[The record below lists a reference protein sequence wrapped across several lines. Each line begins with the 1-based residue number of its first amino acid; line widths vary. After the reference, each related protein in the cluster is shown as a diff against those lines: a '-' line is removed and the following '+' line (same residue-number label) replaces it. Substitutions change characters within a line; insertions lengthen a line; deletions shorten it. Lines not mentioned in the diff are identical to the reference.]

1 MLKRKKYLKA
11 LLIFPLV
18 VQIILFSVNFQS
30 NFDVNNPNY
39 SNNNFNGISICQM
52 KKIDIDN
59 TKVNIPKLIDSKEI
73 SVIPEFESIFCLGKI
88 VNVVESEKEIT
99 FYVGTNRKVF
109 IFITLFNLVIFLLTI
124 STLKY
129 LNIKFLKMIILF
141 LFISTILNINWL
153 NPQNLPKRIALSFL
167 LLIPL
172 IGILE
177 VLNIKIIY
185 LFEYKLLTILCFTIV
200 AYVYLEQISYTL
212 RLNRDTFVWLN
223 TAIRMD
229 KLNLFEYKSTW
240 EHKGSVIFWIYYVL
254 VKFFRL
260 FDNLWL
266 NLGFV
271 FILFNSFCSFIVYK
285 ILSKQFINRLF
296 VLLISFLVFV
306 NLTFSP
312 LKTTFFG
319 LERSYGNAFFDTRL
333 IGSAFILFAIYYL
346 LEKKFY
352 YSTFYLILAVLVLP
366 SFLISSSI
374 LFLFILLYDL
384 KNNKQRMKLFIFSFL
399 IASIYFLYL
408 LLSKQLNEFF
418 VINIKFN
425 LLLSNVGDY
434 YPIEIIINQNSVL
447 FLNFLFILIY
457 FKKLRS
463 SYGRFYLLIFIWSLT
478 SLIHLL
484 ATGPRWA
491 HYETII
497 LIPFVLCGGLLLNV
511 VYNYI
516 NTFNLEKKQNYL
528 KYIIITVVMG
538 AYSIQYANDLNYT
551 NFFSS
556 QNESTTLIEE
566 FNNYGIYDR
575 KSSQFAIML
584 VKDSEWDYLFN
595 NYSFVPST
603 RTWPTLWHKRDEGW
617 YALYPFDRLFDEE
630 YFKGLFFDDIK
641 SENPIYAIL
650 DAEIK
655 STHNNYLYDYVL
667 TNYTIEKC
675 ERSYCIY
682 KLKN

>member
-52 KKIDIDN
+52 EKIDIDN

-124 STLKY
+124 STFKY

-240 EHKGSVIFWIYYVL
+240 EHKGSVIFWIYYVS

-296 VLLISFLVFV
+296 VLLISFFVFCKSYIFTIK
-306 NLTFSP
+306 NY
-312 LKTTFFG
+312 FFWF
-319 LERSYGNAFFDTRL
+319 R
-333 IGSAFILFAIYYL
+333 
-346 LEKKFY
+346 
-352 YSTFYLILAVLVLP
+352 
-366 SFLISSSI
+366 
-374 LFLFILLYDL
+374 
-384 KNNKQRMKLFIFSFL
+384 
-399 IASIYFLYL
+399 
-408 LLSKQLNEFF
+408 
-418 VINIKFN
+418 
-425 LLLSNVGDY
+425 
-434 YPIEIIINQNSVL
+434 
-447 FLNFLFILIY
+447 
-457 FKKLRS
+457 KKLR
-463 SYGRFYLLIFIWSLT
+463 
-478 SLIHLL
+478 
-484 ATGPRWA
+484 
-491 HYETII
+491 
-497 LIPFVLCGGLLLNV
+497 
-511 VYNYI
+511 
-516 NTFNLEKKQNYL
+516 
-528 KYIIITVVMG
+528 
-538 AYSIQYANDLNYT
+538 
-551 NFFSS
+551 
-556 QNESTTLIEE
+556 
-566 FNNYGIYDR
+566 
-575 KSSQFAIML
+575 
-584 VKDSEWDYLFN
+584 
-595 NYSFVPST
+595 
-603 RTWPTLWHKRDEGW
+603 
-617 YALYPFDRLFDEE
+617 
-630 YFKGLFFDDIK
+630 
-641 SENPIYAIL
+641 
-650 DAEIK
+650 
-655 STHNNYLYDYVL
+655 
-667 TNYTIEKC
+667 
-675 ERSYCIY
+675 
-682 KLKN
+682 